1 MRLHINTHL
10 KFYGDDQA
18 FVKSFE
24 PRCGNDEDSQVH
36 QLTWV
41 DDDDDGDDNDD
52 GDGDDGVD
60 DDNDGDGSPASEAE
74 TN

>member
-1 MRLHINTHL
+1 MVMIRLFCK
-10 KFYGDDQA
+10 KFWA
-18 FVKSFE
+18 
-24 PRCGNDEDSQVH
+24 QVW
-36 QLTWV
+36 QSLTWF

-52 GDGDDGVD
+52 GGVDDGVD